1 MQFIVYV
8 TLNLRKQGVNLANTE
23 TGLDCSGINTVY
35 FLKHCIKITY
45 MYMRLVD
52 MNESSFKSF
61 TETLSSFEH
70 GFCLLLISS
79 KNVNITES
87 VNDESEN

>member
-8 TLNLRKQGVNLANTE
+8 TLNLRKQGVILANTE

-45 MYMRLVD
+45 MRLVD

-61 TETLSSFEH
+61 KETLSSFEH